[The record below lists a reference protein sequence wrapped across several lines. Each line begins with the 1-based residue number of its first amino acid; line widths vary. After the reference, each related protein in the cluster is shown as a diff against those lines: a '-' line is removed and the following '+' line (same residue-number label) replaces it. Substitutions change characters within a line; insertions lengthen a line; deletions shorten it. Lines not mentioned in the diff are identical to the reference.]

1 MLLLYVVKFI
11 ECDSVKMSDSAL
23 LHKWTLNHAD
33 NSVQLSYLLA
43 FDRSDKKNCRILIK
57 SDKLYTESIDT
68 KNQE

>member
-33 NSVQLSYLLA
+33 NSVQFSYLLA
-43 FDRSDKKNCRILIK
+43 FDRSDKKIA
-57 SDKLYTESIDT
+57 ES
-68 KNQE
+68 